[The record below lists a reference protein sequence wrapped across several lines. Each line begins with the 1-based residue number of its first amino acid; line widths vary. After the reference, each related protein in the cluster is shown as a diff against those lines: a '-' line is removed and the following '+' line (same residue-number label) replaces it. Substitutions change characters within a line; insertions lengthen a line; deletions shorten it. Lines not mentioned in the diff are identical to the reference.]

1 MREECQRS
9 RDREARYSQQDE
21 ELRVLRERC
30 ERLEEELVEQMLS
43 DTDGCIS
50 EVSDFS
56 VTVER

>member
-9 RDREARYSQQDE
+9 RDREAQYLQQDE

-30 ERLEEELVEQMLS
+30 ERLEDELVEQLLS
-43 DTDGCIS
+43 DTDGFIS

-56 VTVER
+56 VER